1 MVDEFL
7 GLAYWQEQDL
17 PVVVFR
23 LFNTVGPRQKG
34 RYGMVIPRLVQQA
47 LYGEPLTI
55 FGNGMQRRCFCDVRG
70 GVWALM
76 SLATHPQAAGQVFHI
91 GGCVETNV

>member
-47 LYGEPLTI
+47 LYGEPLTV
-55 FGNGMQRRCFCDVRG
+55 FGNGMQRRGFFDVRG
-70 GVWALM
+70 GVRGLVG
-76 SLATHPQAAGQVFHI
+76 LATPPPAVGEGFTIWGWAGTDI
-91 GGCVETNV
+91 